1 MPSDVMRDVTLGEV
15 TPRTGKGALGTWRVF
30 GAVLDAVLGANRNH
44 SKIDLCLHV
53 NRGQEGRI

>member
-30 GAVLDAVLGANRNH
+30 GAVLDAELGANRTF
-44 SKIDLCLHV
+44 
-53 NRGQEGRI
+53 R